1 MTEQLKV
8 LTPNPWWAEFS
19 THTSQVSLQ
28 KPATPAPRVQEKE
41 LTQENKDKVRGKT
54 LPQMKEVGVIKST
67 DCPLLARDYRQK
79 CKHLL
84 ASVLTQTDLL
94 ASVLI

>member
-8 LTPNPWWAEFS
+8 LTPKPWWAEFN

-28 KPATPAPRVQEKE
+28 KAATPAPRVQEKE

-67 DCPLLARDYRQK
+67 DCPLLASGIKDR
-79 CKHLL
+79 
-84 ASVLTQTDLL
+84 SVNTF
-94 ASVLI
+94 